1 MGRHSG
7 VQRRGDPG
15 RRSALPAGAG
25 RAGVRTG
32 RPGQPRAR
40 GHDAGGRL
48 RRRGHGAA
56 PRARPGHRLRGA
68 GGGLAG
74 AAARAGDH
82 PVRRRP
88 GRLRPGAERAR
99 LRRRPAAG
107 HQRLRGDGDLAQAGA
122 PAGDRGPLARR
133 AVAAGP
139 AGAADRAR
147 RPGGAALRRRRA
159 ASGRGR
165 GGAADRRGRRAG
177 RRRAVGRARRPLP
190 GGHHAGPGVPGAGR
204 VRAGRPL
211 DARRA
216 GGRNAARRAPGG
228 APVPAG
234 RVGGRPAA
242 SGALAGRAGR
252 AGAARAAP
260 APGGDRPRP
269 LEGGRHPVG
278 RARPAA
284 RCACYAARVM
294 TGAQRTRTKLV
305 ATLGPASSDAAVIG
319 AMVDAGLDV
328 ARLNFSHGEPAEHRE
343 RLSIARRA
351 ATECGASLAVLAD
364 LQGPKIRV
372 GVLAGDGYPLP
383 AGASCE
389 LIAGASSA
397 PPPAIPVTYG
407 QLADDL
413 RPGDRVLLDDGAI
426 ELEVRSVSG
435 RRVACVVRRGGTVRS
450 RKGVN
455 LPGVRVSAPSLT
467 AKDRKDLVTAI
478 GAGVDYLA
486 LSFVRRAGDVTG
498 AKRAIAELGADVPLV
513 AKLERPEAIEH
524 LDGILDAAD
533 AVMVARG
540 DLGVELAVEK
550 VPPLQKEII
559 ARANAC
565 GVPVITATQMLESM
579 VSSQRPT
586 RAEASDVANAVFD
599 GTDAVMLSQETAI
612 GAYPVEAVATMRRIA
627 EEAESTPSLLHPP
640 PPPSGGPLDV
650 ASTTCKAAVQAA
662 ADLGAR
668 AIVAFTETGAT
679 ARYVSRFRPRV
690 PIVGLTPHE
699 ATRRR
704 MAMYWGVRALPP
716 VDPHLEMGEMVQQAD
731 QRLRAAG
738 VASEGDLI
746 VLVAGTPGLRAATN
760 RMIVHRLG
768 SADVTQTS
776 G

>member
-165 GGAADRRGRRAG
+165 GGAADRRGRRAGHRPAPLRLARHLRRPGGAG

-351 ATECGASLAVLAD
+351 ATERGASLAVLAD

-513 AKLERPEAIEH
+513 AKLERPEA
-524 LDGILDAAD
+524 
-533 AVMVARG
+533 
-540 DLGVELAVEK
+540 K

-612 GAYPVEAVATMRRIA
+612 GAYSVEAVAIMCWIA
-627 EEAESTPSLLHPP
+627 EEAESTPSLLHP
-640 PPPSGGPLDV
+640 
-650 ASTTCKAAVQAA
+650 
-662 ADLGAR
+662 
-668 AIVAFTETGAT
+668 
-679 ARYVSRFRPRV
+679 
-690 PIVGLTPHE
+690 
-699 ATRRR
+699 
-704 MAMYWGVRALPP
+704 
-716 VDPHLEMGEMVQQAD
+716 
-731 QRLRAAG
+731 
-738 VASEGDLI
+738 
-746 VLVAGTPGLRAATN
+746 
-760 RMIVHRLG
+760 
-768 SADVTQTS
+768 
-776 G
+776 